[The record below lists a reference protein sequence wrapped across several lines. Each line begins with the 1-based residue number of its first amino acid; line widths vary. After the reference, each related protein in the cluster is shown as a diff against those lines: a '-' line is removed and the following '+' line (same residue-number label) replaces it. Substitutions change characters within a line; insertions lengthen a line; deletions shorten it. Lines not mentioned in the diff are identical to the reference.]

1 MSIGDSRSGKS
12 KMNTKLIMKITLL
25 QIKKLNWRKYIRVK
39 ENSVKLATFM
49 ILIKPGN

>member
-1 MSIGDSRSGKS
+1 MSIGDSRLGKN
-12 KMNTKLIMKITLL
+12 KMNLKLIMKRTHL

-39 ENSVKLATFM
+39 GNSVKLATFM